1 MWCEIEFAEPHVGAI
16 CGTSSVKEDS
26 DRNYHSFQGIVETGW
41 KLIERRVGLLSGLP
55 HPNPSIPRLTIEDTE
70 MD

>member
-16 CGTSSVKEDS
+16 CGMSSVKEAS
-26 DRNYHSFQGIVETGW
+26 DRNYNGFQGIFETGR
-41 KLIERRVGLLSGLP
+41 KLIERRVGLLSGLLHP
-55 HPNPSIPRLTIEDTE
+55 HPSIPRLTIEDTE